1 MKTIPIED
9 LPINDGTYN
18 ALKNAGITTANEL
31 HKMNDNKLLYIHEIG
46 PVRRKIIKNAIA
58 TIRGELIDL
67 PPINW

>member
-31 HKMNDNKLLYIHEIG
+31 HKMNDNKLLSIHEIG